1 MVLEKSIWCCKV
13 SCSEIS
19 CSSVCD
25 ILEPVVIPSNMFV
38 LYYRFKMEEQDKI
51 LQRLVKQRH
60 LRPSYNRAISKELS
74 KVSDEQQTSSK
85 LHSHREA
92 EPSSIQQVEHDPDQ
106 CDEDVFESECFFVG
120 VKLRFNI

>member
-1 MVLEKSIWCCKV
+1 
-13 SCSEIS
+13 
-19 CSSVCD
+19 
-25 ILEPVVIPSNMFV
+25 
-38 LYYRFKMEEQDKI
+38 MEEEEKI

-92 EPSSIQQVEHDPDQ
+92 EPSSIQQAEHDPDQ
-106 CDEDVFESECFFVG
+106 CDEDVFESECLFVG
-120 VKLRFNI
+120 VKLCFNI